1 MQSESYAESVPI
13 PACVST
19 IPTFS
24 SSSVRLLGPIFCSL
38 LHLELSFLKD
48 ERWRFTSIPL
58 HVDIQVSQLH
68 LLKMFSAC
76 LFFASE
82 GGAVWISL
90 YLYLGL
96 LFLFN
101 DLCVCLVA

>member
-1 MQSESYAESVPI
+1 MQSESYAESVSM
-13 PACVST
+13 PAYVST
-19 IPTFS
+19 VPTLPS
-24 SSSVRLLGPIFCSL
+24 SSARLLGPMFCSL

-48 ERWRFTSIPL
+48 ERWRFPSTPL

-68 LLKMFSAC
+68 LLKMVFVC

-90 YLYLGL
+90 
-96 LFLFN
+96 
-101 DLCVCLVA
+101 